1 MIELIDIEKT
11 YPGKHGRIHVLRGV
25 TATFPRGDSIGI
37 LGQNGAGK
45 STLLRIMCGS
55 EGPSFGT
62 VRRHAACSWPLGF
75 SGSFAGSLTG
85 AENLRFVCRIYGAN
99 IAEVTDFV
107 ADFSE
112 LGPSIN
118 EPVKTYSSGMRSRL
132 AFALSMAIRFQVYVI
147 DEALASGDVA
157 FQRKAIKIF
166 DERRAGSD
174 VIMVSHSIET
184 IKQYCTKA
192 GVLNGGKLTMYD
204 TIDEANENYLRAIS

>member
-1 MIELIDIEKT
+1 VIEVINIEKT
-11 YPGKHGRIHVLRGV
+11 YPGKQGRIHVLRGV
-25 TATFPRGDSIGI
+25 NAIFPRGESIGI

-45 STLLRIMCGS
+45 STLLRILCGS
-55 EGPSFGT
+55 EKPTFGE
-62 VRRHAACSWPLGF
+62 VRRHVACSWPLGF

-85 AENLRFVCRIYGAN
+85 AENLRFVCRIYGAD
-99 IAEVTDFV
+99 IGEVTDFV
-107 ADFSE
+107 TGFSE
-112 LGPSIN
+112 LGPSMH
-118 EPVKTYSSGMRSRL
+118 EPVKTYSTGMRSRL

-166 DERRAGSD
+166 EERRAGSD
-174 VIMVSHSIET
+174 VIMVSHAIEMV
-184 IKQYCTKA
+184 KQYCTKA